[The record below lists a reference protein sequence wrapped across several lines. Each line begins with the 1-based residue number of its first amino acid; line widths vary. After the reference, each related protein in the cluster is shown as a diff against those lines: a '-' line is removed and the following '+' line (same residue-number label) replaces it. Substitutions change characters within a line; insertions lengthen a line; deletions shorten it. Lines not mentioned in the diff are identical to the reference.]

1 MNLIEIMVVI
11 VLIGLITAAVGTAVF
26 AQMRN
31 GQERLCRQQM
41 SQLASTF
48 ELFRLQYGA
57 YPPTSEGISA
67 LTKPARGRPLLD
79 TAPLDPWQRPF
90 RYGFPGVHGLAFDLW
105 SAGEDG
111 VDGSDDDVVHGAP

>member
-11 VLIGLITAAVGTAVF
+11 VLIGLITAAIGTGIF
-26 AQMRN
+26 IQLRN
-31 GQERLCRQQM
+31 GQDRIARQQ
-41 SQLASTF
+41 LAPLCSGF

-67 LTKPARGRPLLD
+67 VTKPARGRPLLEK
-79 TAPLDPWQRPF
+79 APLDPWQRPF
-90 RYGFPGVHGLAFDLW
+90 RYAFPGVHGGAIDVW

-111 VDGSDDDVVHGAP
+111 VDGSDDDVGNW